1 MAVSQEG
8 DYECAKSQDSQR
20 QNQLAR
26 NRQTSQ
32 GEMDGLITLVNP
44 NGVLILCSRPLK
56 LNEVCWMTI
65 NAPSR
70 SFEAKGLVVWSNIY
84 GRDDEIS
91 PRGMRVRF
99 LKISSQNRLFIASEL
114 EGQGVKKVAED
125 YLKTLNTTVED
136 IKSGAS

>member
-1 MAVSQEG
+1 MSERSRKIAS
-8 DYECAKSQDSQR
+8 AK
-20 QNQLAR
+20 
-26 NRQTSQ
+26 TSWPVTVKHPK

-65 NAPSR
+65 NAPGR

-84 GRDDEIS
+84 GRDDEIT

-99 LKISSQNRLFIASEL
+99 LKISNQDRLFIASEL
-114 EGQGVKKVAED
+114 EGQGVEKVAED

-136 IKSGAS
+136 IESGAS

>member
-1 MAVSQEG
+1 MSVRSPKIPS
-8 DYECAKSQDSQR
+8 AK
-20 QNQLAR
+20 
-26 NRQTSQ
+26 TSWPVTVKHPK
-32 GEMDGLITLVNP
+32 GEMDGLITLLNP

-65 NAPSR
+65 NAPGR

-84 GRDDEIS
+84 GRDDEIT

-99 LKISSQNRLFIASEL
+99 LKISSQDRLFIASVL
-114 EGQGVKKVAED
+114 EDQGVKKVAED

-136 IKSGAS
+136 IKSGTS

>member
-1 MAVSQEG
+1 MGERSRKIPK
-8 DYECAKSQDSQR
+8 AK
-20 QNQLAR
+20 
-26 NRQTSQ
+26 TSWPVTVEHPK

-44 NGVLILCSRPLK
+44 NDVLILCSRPLK

-99 LKISSQNRLFIASEL
+99 IKISSQDRLFIASEL
-114 EGQGVKKVAED
+114 EGQGVKKVAKD

>member
-1 MAVSQEG
+1 MSERSRKVSS
-8 DYECAKSQDSQR
+8 AK
-20 QNQLAR
+20 
-26 NRQTSQ
+26 TSWPVTVKHPK

-56 LNEVCWMTI
+56 LSELCWMII
-65 NAPSR
+65 NATSR

-99 LKISSQNRLFIASEL
+99 IKISSQDRLFIASEL
-114 EGQGVKKVAED
+114 EGKGVKKVAED

-136 IKSGAS
+136 IRSGAS

>member
-1 MAVSQEG
+1 MSERSRKVSS
-8 DYECAKSQDSQR
+8 AK
-20 QNQLAR
+20 
-26 NRQTSQ
+26 TSWPVTVKHPK

-56 LNEVCWMTI
+56 LSELCWMTI

-84 GRDDEIS
+84 GRDDEIT

-99 LKISSQNRLFIASEL
+99 IKISSQDRLFIASEL
-114 EGQGVKKVAED
+114 EGKGVKKVAED
-125 YLKTLNTTVED
+125 YLKTLDTTVED
-136 IKSGAS
+136 IKSTAS

>member
-1 MAVSQEG
+1 MSV
-8 DYECAKSQDSQR
+8 
-20 QNQLAR
+20 R
-26 NRQTSQ
+26 NRKIPSAKTSWPVTVKHPK

-65 NAPSR
+65 DAASR

-84 GRDDEIS
+84 GRDDEIT

-99 LKISSQNRLFIASEL
+99 LKISSQNRLFIASVL
-114 EGQGVKKVAED
+114 EDQGVKKVAED
-125 YLKTLNTTVED
+125 YLTTLNTTVED
-136 IKSGAS
+136 SKSGAS

>member
-1 MAVSQEG
+1 MSERSRKVTS
-8 DYECAKSQDSQR
+8 AK
-20 QNQLAR
+20 
-26 NRQTSQ
+26 TSWPVTVKHPK

-70 SFEAKGLVVWSNIY
+70 SFEAKALVVWPNIY
-84 GRDDEIS
+84 SRADEII

-136 IKSGAS
+136 IKSSAS

>member
-1 MAVSQEG
+1 MHEENRAIPK
-8 DYECAKSQDSQR
+8 AKISWPVTVKHPER
-20 QNQLAR
+20 AL
-26 NRQTSQ
+26 
-32 GEMDGLITLVNP
+32 DGVMTIITP
-44 NGVLILCSRPLK
+44 NDAFIRCSRPLK

-136 IKSGAS
+136 IKSDAS

>member
-1 MAVSQEG
+1 MSERTHKIAS
-8 DYECAKSQDSQR
+8 AK
-20 QNQLAR
+20 
-26 NRQTSQ
+26 TSWPVTVKHHK
-32 GEMDGLITLVNP
+32 GEMDGLIASVNT
-44 NGVLILCSRPLK
+44 NGVLIICSRPLK

-70 SFEAKGLVVWSNIY
+70 SFEAQGEVVWSNIY
-84 GRDDEIS
+84 GRDDEIT

-99 LKISSQNRLFIASEL
+99 LKISSQDRLFIASEL

-136 IKSGAS
+136 IKSDAS

>member
-1 MAVSQEG
+1 MSKQSRKIAS
-8 DYECAKSQDSQR
+8 AK
-20 QNQLAR
+20 
-26 NRQTSQ
+26 TSWPVTVKHPK
-32 GEMDGLITLVNP
+32 GEMDGLITLVNT

-56 LNEVCWMTI
+56 LNEVCWMTV

-70 SFEAKGLVVWSNIY
+70 SFEVKGQVVWSNIY
-84 GRDDEIS
+84 GRNDEIT

-99 LKISSQNRLFIASEL
+99 LKISSQDRMFIASEL

-125 YLKTLNTTVED
+125 YLKTLDTTAED

>member
-1 MAVSQEG
+1 MSERSRKVSS
-8 DYECAKSQDSQR
+8 AK
-20 QNQLAR
+20 
-26 NRQTSQ
+26 TSWPVTVKHPE

-44 NGVLILCSRPLK
+44 NAVLILCSRPLK

-99 LKISSQNRLFIASEL
+99 LKISSQDRFFIASKL
-114 EGQGVKKVAED
+114 EGQGVEKVAED

-136 IKSGAS
+136 IESGAS

>member
-1 MAVSQEG
+1 MSERSRKVSS
-8 DYECAKSQDSQR
+8 AK
-20 QNQLAR
+20 
-26 NRQTSQ
+26 TSWPVTVKHPQ

-44 NGVLILCSRPLK
+44 SGVLILCSRPLK

-84 GRDDEIS
+84 GRDDEIT

-99 LKISSQNRLFIASEL
+99 IKISSQDRMFIASEQ
-114 EGQGVKKVAED
+114 EGQGVKKVAKD
-125 YLKTLNTTVED
+125 YLKTLDTTAED
-136 IKSGAS
+136 IKSDAS

>member
-1 MAVSQEG
+1 MSERSRKVSS
-8 DYECAKSQDSQR
+8 AK
-20 QNQLAR
+20 
-26 NRQTSQ
+26 TSWPVTVKHPQ

-56 LNEVCWMTI
+56 LSELCWMTI

-84 GRDDEIS
+84 GRDDEIT

-99 LKISSQNRLFIASEL
+99 IKISSQNRLFIASEL
-114 EGQGVKKVAED
+114 EGKGVKKVAED
-125 YLKTLNTTVED
+125 YLKTLDTTVED
-136 IKSGAS
+136 IKSGAE